1 MLDIKVTT
9 EAFND
14 AIDEE
19 DGGSGDEVEEEE
31 DDTEED
37 NAEAFN
43 DIEDEDLICANY
55 ISAPRVKMLPHAVVI
70 GARKGGTR
78 KFLKASIIFALSFN
92 P

>member
-19 DGGSGDEVEEEE
+19 DGGSGDEVEEE